1 MKKNILTFAVFLFF
15 AGYLS
20 AQVKNDGYFSLDE
33 IKNITA
39 SASKGQFRFTFDSF
53 ANSKVAFI
61 LESPTLRVVDGK
73 DLPASRWLFCSPKDG
88 KGYAKRRVGSFDEGD
103 DVLLCWAGCQD
114 STANVAW
121 KKSLAK
127 RYGTI
132 PLGDGEE
139 VIPAVWVSDTLY
151 QASYVSRH
159 KGLWPAKISYPAW
172 LVKKGKVASVCD
184 EYDHAL
190 TSSCTHTSLTTWVMD
205 LRLDLFSVLD
215 GNGRQQREAAKAEML
230 LLGYEV
236 NQPRPS
242 ESVWP
247 EGLSFLVWV
256 KPGVDGHLDCDIV
269 EPASLTAEQQAY
281 ADELCAAVCKVDN
294 LCVPVRRTLHGK
306 VLRGMLLRVKK
317 DTPCWTFGYDME

>member
-215 GNGRQQREAAKAEML
+215 GNGRQQRDAAKAEML

>member
-1 MKKNILTFAVFLFF
+1 MKKNILTLIVFLIFVPR
-15 AGYLS
+15 LS
-20 AQVKNDGYFSLDE
+20 AQVKNDGLFSLDE
-33 IKNITA
+33 IKEMVA
-39 SASKGQFRFTFDSF
+39 SSAEEKCSSVFDSF
-53 ANSKVAFI
+53 ADSEGVFI
-61 LESPTLRVVDGK
+61 LESPTLRVVEGES
-73 DLPASRWLFCSPKDG
+73 LPASRWLFCSSKDG

-103 DVLLCWAGCQD
+103 DVLLCWAGCRD
-114 STANVAW
+114 SAANVAW

-139 VIPAVWVSDTLY
+139 VVPAVWVSDTLY
-151 QASYVSRH
+151 RASYASWH
-159 KGLWPAKISYPAW
+159 NGLWPVKTSYPAW

-184 EYDHAL
+184 EDDHAL
-190 TSSCTHTSLTTWVMD
+190 TSSCPHTSLTTWVMD

-215 GNGRQQREAAKAEML
+215 GDGRRQREAAKAEMM

-236 NQPRPS
+236 NQPSPS
-242 ESVWP
+242 ETVWP
-247 EGLSFLVWV
+247 DGLSFLVWV
-256 KPGVDGHLDCDIV
+256 KPGVDGHLDCDVV

-281 ADELCAAVCKVDN
+281 ADELCAAVRKVDN

-317 DTPCWTFGYDME
+317 DTPCWTFDYDKE

>member
-172 LVKKGKVASVCD
+172 LVKKGKVASFCD

-269 EPASLTAEQQAY
+269 EPASLAAEQQAY